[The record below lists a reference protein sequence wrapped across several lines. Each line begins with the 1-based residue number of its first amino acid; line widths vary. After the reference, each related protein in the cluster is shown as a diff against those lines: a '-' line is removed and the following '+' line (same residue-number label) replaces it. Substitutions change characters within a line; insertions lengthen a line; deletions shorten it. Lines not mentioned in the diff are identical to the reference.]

1 MSLPAT
7 GIRRIRGRGAGG
19 TPRGEPGEYDAFISY
34 SHAWDKDVAK
44 AFQIALQ
51 GFDRPWY
58 RPRSLKLFRDETNLA
73 ASPHL
78 WQEIEQGLTRSRW
91 LVVMASPSA
100 AASPWVRQEIRW
112 WLAHRSA
119 DTLLIGWTDGT
130 LFWDPERAGFD
141 WSRTDA
147 LPKQEMERAFEAEPR
162 WVDLRW
168 LRSPE
173 QASAA
178 DPRLV
183 ECVAEF
189 VAPLTGRSKDEL
201 IGDHVRRHRQ
211 TRRLVQ
217 ATLAA
222 LTVLFLLALAGGVTA
237 YTQRNTARAQTLV
250 AQSRQLVAEASSI
263 RDAQPDLAR
272 QLMVQAYR
280 LAPTAEAVGALVD
293 SYAIPRVVHGR
304 GLVRAA
310 AYSSR
315 GLLAVADDDG
325 LRLFDPARGTQPIFT
340 ESVKRQATAVAFS
353 PDGKQLALG
362 GANGTVRLLD
372 VTDGSRPRALAE
384 TSGVGDRRE
393 VLVLVVT
400 SGGQLVAMTWKT
412 GAVLDVSD
420 PARPRSLGSLPDYP
434 VAASPGGDLIV
445 TEERDTQGAY
455 LGHLR
460 LWSVS
465 GSARPRPVATL
476 ASPPVDVSESR
487 QRAVFSPNGPLLA
500 IASKDSRVKMWDVA
514 DPARPVARADL
525 YAQSRLGI
533 HSVAFSPDAT
543 TLATGDSDGTV
554 ALWDVSDPLR
564 PRSGARL
571 SGHTR
576 TVGGLSF
583 SPDGHTVASADAYDT
598 LLDDGTGP
606 RTVRL
611 WSVSGSERASAFTT
625 LPTKGSFPPAFGP
638 DSRTLAG
645 GGEPT
650 TVWRVDGTGTP
661 RLLST
666 VETVNPGGQA
676 AAFGM
681 DRRTLF
687 SGMPLKAWDMTDPT
701 HPRPLT
707 RGAARTVGAE
717 RLAVNPVLPLAA
729 ARGGPGERAQ
739 VWDIG
744 DKTRPTLLGT
754 LDSAGAERQDL
765 AFSPDGTLLAASSR
779 SGGVRLWRV
788 ARHAP
793 PRPVGDLPTAKG
805 KPRALAFGPQ
815 GRTLV
820 VGDETGTISTWDVSR
835 PGRPVRQGASTRHTG
850 AITGLAF
857 HPGGELMAT
866 AALDGRIR
874 LWDVRNPARPVEV
887 TALSGGGLYPY
898 ATVGF
903 SPDGRL
909 LAGSDSTGIRLW
921 TVDRT
926 GILRQ
931 MCAESPRITPDQW
944 AQYLPDR
951 PYDPPCS

>member
-1 MSLPAT
+1 MSDHL
-7 GIRRIRGRGAGG
+7 RRIPRRGAGG
-19 TPRGEPGEYDAFISY
+19 TPPGEPWAYDAFISY

-44 AFQIALQ
+44 AFQNALQ

-78 WQEIEQGLTRSRW
+78 WQEIERGLTRSRW
-91 LVVMASPSA
+91 LVVMASPLS

-112 WLAHRSA
+112 WLTHRSV

-130 LFWDPERAGFD
+130 LLWDPERAGFD

-147 LPKQEMERAFEAEPR
+147 LPEQEMERAFGAEPR

-168 LRSPE
+168 LRGPE

-178 DPRLV
+178 DPRLI
-183 ECVAEF
+183 ECIAEF

-211 TRRLVQ
+211 TRRLVR
-217 ATLAA
+217 ATLAT
-222 LTVLFLLALAGGVTA
+222 LTVLVLLAVAGGVTA
-237 YTQRNTARAQTLV
+237 YTQRNAARAQTLV

-272 QLMVQAYR
+272 QLIVQAYR

-293 SYAIPRVVHGR
+293 SHAMPRVVHGR
-304 GLVRAA
+304 GAVRATG
-310 AYSSR
+310 YSSR

-325 LRLFDPARGTQPIFT
+325 LRLFDAALGTRPVFT
-340 ESVKRQATAVAFS
+340 ESGKREATAVAFS
-353 PDGKQLALG
+353 PDGKRLALG
-362 GANGTVRLLD
+362 GADGTVRLLD
-372 VTDGSRPRALAE
+372 VTDGSRPKTLTE
-384 TSGVGDRRE
+384 TSAVRNRE
-393 VLVLVVT
+393 MISVLVLT
-400 SGGQLVAMTWKT
+400 SGGRLFAMTWKT

-420 PARPRSLGSLPDYP
+420 PTRPRLLGHLPGYP
-434 VAASPGGDLIV
+434 VAASPDGDLIV
-445 TEERDTQGAY
+445 TEERDTGAGY

-465 GSARPRPVATL
+465 GSGRARPIAKIV
-476 ASPPVDVSESR
+476 SPPVDLSEAS
-487 QRAVFSPNGPLLA
+487 QRVVFSPSGSLLA
-500 IASKDSRVKMWDVA
+500 VADAESRVRLWDVA

-525 YAQSRLGI
+525 HAQSRSGI
-533 HSVAFSPDAT
+533 YSVTFSPDAAT
-543 TLATGDSDGTV
+543 VATGDSDGTV

-571 SGHTR
+571 SGHKKA
-576 TVGGLSF
+576 VAGLFF
-583 SPDGHTVASADAYDT
+583 SPDGQTVASADAYDT
-598 LLDDGTGP
+598 LFDDGKDA

-611 WSVSGSERASAFTT
+611 WAVSGSARTSAFTI
-625 LPTKGSFPPAFGP
+625 LPAEGSFPPVFGP
-638 DSRTLAG
+638 DSRLLAA

-650 TVWRVDGTGTP
+650 TVWRVDGRTTP
-661 RLLST
+661 HLLST
-666 VETVNPGGQA
+666 VQTVNPGGQA
-676 AAFGM
+676 AAFGA
-681 DRRTLF
+681 DGHTLV
-687 SGMPLKAWDMTDPT
+687 SGMPLKAWDMTDPA
-701 HPRPLT
+701 HPRSLT
-707 RGAARTVGAE
+707 GGAARTVGA
-717 RLAVNPVLPLAA
+717 RSLAVNPVLPLAA

-744 DKTRPTLLGT
+744 DPARPTLLST
-754 LDSAGAERQDL
+754 LDSAGDGRQDL
-765 AFSPDGTLLAASSR
+765 AFSPDGTLLAAPTR
-779 SGGVRLWRV
+779 TGGVQLWRV

-793 PRPVGDLPTAKG
+793 PEPAGDLPEAQGT
-805 KPRALAFGPQ
+805 RALAFGPR
-815 GRTLV
+815 GRTLL
-820 VGDETGTISTWDVSR
+820 VGDESGTVSTWDVSR
-835 PGRPVRQGASTRHTG
+835 PGRPVRQGVSARHTG

-857 HPGGELMAT
+857 HPGGEIMAT
-866 AALDGRIR
+866 GGQDGRIR
-874 LWDVRNPARPVEV
+874 LWDVRNRSRPVEMI
-887 TALSGGGLYPY
+887 ALSDGGLYPH

-909 LAGSDSTGIRLW
+909 LAISGSTGVRLW

-926 GILRQ
+926 GILQRL
-931 MCAESPRITPDQW
+931 CADSPRITPDRW